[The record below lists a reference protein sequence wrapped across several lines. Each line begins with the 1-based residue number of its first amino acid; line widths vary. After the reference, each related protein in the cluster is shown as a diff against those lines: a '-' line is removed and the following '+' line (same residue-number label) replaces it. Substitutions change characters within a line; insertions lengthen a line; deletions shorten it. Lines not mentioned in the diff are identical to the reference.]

1 MASPCSRH
9 RDNHHHKF
17 YETALRRTWT
27 ASWNAMRP
35 HSSHASNHPV
45 SVLMQMTSGHAF
57 GNLIIFNAGACNCL
71 RTRRTSVFAVGNLSC
86 TLQFADSTF
95 ASLIRISH
103 SHLAFAFGIRNFMC
117 DSEIR
122 NLSQGVAVAL
132 QYLYLLHAMQPSQ
145 TTRSTQFI
153 PRFTKTACTY
163 VYFEHPAQTITAT
176 SFLSLR

>member
-1 MASPCSRH
+1 MDSFLERYAPSLLSCFQSPCFCTYANDLGSCLWQSHHLQRCLSR
-9 RDNHHHKF
+9 
-17 YETALRRTWT
+17 
-27 ASWNAMRP
+27 
-35 HSSHASNHPV
+35 
-45 SVLMQMTSGHAF
+45 
-57 GNLIIFNAGACNCL
+57 ACNCL

-95 ASLIRISH
+95 ASFIRISH

-132 QYLYLLHAMQPSQ
+132 QYLYLLHVMQPSQ